1 MKYAF
6 CNELFKDWEVEWMA
20 GVLAGLGYSG
30 VEIAPSTYFSSSF
43 DSSKVARVGDTIRA
57 NGLEVVG
64 LHWVFG
70 NELSHHIN
78 HPDRAIRQKT
88 SARFEQIIEL
98 CSDLDG
104 RPIIFGS
111 PKQRRLVAGATY
123 EEAWDYAREFFQG
136 LMPLASERGITLCME
151 PLSEDQT
158 DFINSAEEAKRFVDE
173 IDHPNMGLIVDAYSL
188 SWEKKPMKDVILE
201 MAGYLTHFHA
211 DDANKKGPGAGDTD
225 FVPIG
230 EALREIAFEG
240 YVSVEVHDH
249 SVDPEQ
255 TAINSIRYMTKCIEG
270 RNK

>member
-6 CNELFKDWEVEWMA
+6 CNELFEKWEIERMA
-20 GVLAGLGYSG
+20 GFLAGLGYSG
-30 VEIAPSTYFSSSF
+30 VEIAPSTYFSSSG
-43 DSSKVARVGDTIRA
+43 DHGKAARVGEMIRA

-98 CSDLDG
+98 CSDLGG
-104 RPIIFGS
+104 RLIIFGS
-111 PKQRRLVAGATY
+111 PKQRRLVAEATY
-123 EEAWDYAREFFQG
+123 AEAWDYAREFFQG
-136 LMPLASERGITLCME
+136 LMGPASERGITLCME

-158 DFINSAEEAKRFVDE
+158 DFINSTEEAKRFVDE
-173 IDHPNMGLIVDAYSL
+173 VDHANMGMIVDAYSL
-188 SWEKKPMKDVILE
+188 SWEKKPMKEVILE
-201 MAGYLTHFHA
+201 TAGYLTHFHA

-230 EALREIAFEG
+230 EALRKIDFKG
-240 YVSVEVHDH
+240 YVSVEVHDR

-255 TAINSIRYMTKCIEG
+255 TATKSIRYMMECMEG
-270 RNK
+270 RNT